1 MGGSP
6 LSELVGGLAKARQI
20 LDLLH
25 QRRAGTTVSVVT
37 VVCAGGDQLQD
48 ARFGA
53 PKEVLSFFVRVARA
67 RSIARGLL
75 VPRRHLYFSA
85 G

>member
-1 MGGSP
+1 MGGFP
-6 LSELVGGLAKARQI
+6 LSGLVGGLAKARQV

-25 QRRAGTTVSVVT
+25 QRRAGTTASVVT
-37 VVCAGGDQLQD
+37 VCAGGDQLQD

-53 PKEVLSFFVRVARA
+53 PKEVFSFFVRVARA